1 MLKIDELIT
10 SSESVRISKNKKR
23 SAFYESAFLTIDKKE
38 ISSRWDNYNLTK
50 YISIAESANVKDGE
64 IFNEEDVDTSKME
77 DVTDSTNS
85 ASKSS
90 STKKENKFTSRIKS
104 LLERTKKWIKTIW
117 EKIKKF
123 FKALWKRIKS
133 LFKKKN
139 KKDDIIPSTNSADDI
154 IKGNISDLA
163 ERDDSTPSSLGEE
176 YNMEIK
182 KASGDI
188 RKLSKILKIE
198 PLRKDDVLKLLDMN
212 IGTLNRLESLLM
224 RIRTNANALPYILLK
239 DDKWMDDFQNNVLDP
254 IDTIINSKTWESDPE
269 IVKKM
274 SELISGLKNVQ
285 MRYKVILDTF
295 KIDDAEIVK

>member
-1 MLKIDELIT
+1 MLKINELIT
-10 SSESVRISKNKKR
+10 SSESVRISKNNKR
-23 SAFYESAFLTIDKKE
+23 STFYESAFLTIDKKE
-38 ISSRWDNYNLTK
+38 ISSRWDSYNLTK

-64 IFNEEDVDTSKME
+64 IFNEEDVDNSKME
-77 DVTDSTNS
+77 DVTDSANS
-85 ASKSS
+85 STKSTD
-90 STKKENKFTSRIKS
+90 TKKENKFTSRIKS
-104 LLERTKKWIKTIW
+104 LVERTKKWIKTIW

-133 LFKKKN
+133 LFKKKD
-139 KKDDIIPSTNSADDI
+139 KDVRPSTNSADDI

-163 ERDDSTPSSLGEE
+163 ERDNSTPNSLGEE

-198 PLRKDDVLKLLDMN
+198 PLRKGDVLKLLDMN
-212 IGTLNRLESLLM
+212 ISTLNRLESLLM
-224 RIRTNANALPYILLK
+224 RIRTNANALPYIFLK

-254 IDTIINSKTWESDPE
+254 IDDIINSKTWESDPE

>member
-10 SSESVRISKNKKR
+10 SSESVGMSKNKKR
-23 SAFYESAFLTIDKKE
+23 SAFYESAFLSIDKKE

-50 YISIAESANVKDGE
+50 YITMAESANVKDGE
-64 IFNEEDVDTSKME
+64 IFNEEDVDNSKME
-77 DVTDSTNS
+77 DVTDSANS
-85 ASKSS
+85 SAKSS

-104 LLERTKKWIKTIW
+104 LVERTKKWIKTIW

-133 LFKKKN
+133 LFKKKD
-139 KKDDIIPSTNSADDI
+139 KDVRPSTNSADDI
-154 IKGNISDLA
+154 IKGNTTELA
-163 ERDDSTPSSLGEE
+163 ERDDSTPNSLGEE

-198 PLRKDDVLKLLDMN
+198 PLRQGDVLKLLDMN
-212 IGTLNRLESLLM
+212 ISTLNRLESLLM
-224 RIRTNANALPYILLK
+224 RIRTNANALPYIFLK

-254 IDTIINSKTWESDPE
+254 IDTIINSKTWENDPE

-295 KIDDAEIVK
+295 KIEDAEIVE

>member
-1 MLKIDELIT
+1 MLKIDVLIT

-23 SAFYESAFLTIDKKE
+23 SAFYESAFLTIDKKD
-38 ISSRWDNYNLTK
+38 ISSRWDSYNLTK

-64 IFNEEDVDTSKME
+64 IFNEEDVDNSKME
-77 DVTDSTNS
+77 DVTDSANS
-85 ASKSS
+85 SAKSS

-133 LFKKKN
+133 LFKKKD
-139 KKDDIIPSTNSADDI
+139 KDVRPSTNSADDI

-163 ERDDSTPSSLGEE
+163 ERDNSTPNSLGEE

-198 PLRKDDVLKLLDMN
+198 PLRQGDVLKLLDMN
-212 IGTLNRLESLLM
+212 ISTLNRLESLLM
-224 RIRTNANALPYILLK
+224 RIRTNANALPYIFLK

-254 IDTIINSKTWESDPE
+254 IDDIINSKTWESDPE

>member
-10 SSESVRISKNKKR
+10 SSESVRISENNKR
-23 SAFYESAFLTIDKKE
+23 STFYESAFLTIDKKE
-38 ISSRWDNYNLTK
+38 ISSRWDSYNLTK

-64 IFNEEDVDTSKME
+64 IFNEEDVDNSKME
-77 DVTDSTNS
+77 DVTDSANS
-85 ASKSS
+85 SAKSS

-133 LFKKKN
+133 LFKKKD
-139 KKDDIIPSTNSADDI
+139 KDVRPSTNSADDI

-163 ERDDSTPSSLGEE
+163 ERDDSTPNSLGEE

-198 PLRKDDVLKLLDMN
+198 PLRQGDVLKLLDMN
-212 IGTLNRLESLLM
+212 ISTLNRLESLLM
-224 RIRTNANALPYILLK
+224 RIRTNANALPYIFLK

-295 KIDDAEIVK
+295 KIEDAEIVK

>member
-38 ISSRWDNYNLTK
+38 ISSRWDSYNLTK
-50 YISIAESANVKDGE
+50 YISIAESAKVKDGE

-77 DVTDSTNS
+77 DVTGSTNS

-133 LFKKKN
+133 LFKKKD
-139 KKDDIIPSTNSADDI
+139 KDVRPSTNSADDI

-163 ERDDSTPSSLGEE
+163 ERDDSTPNSLGEE

-198 PLRKDDVLKLLDMN
+198 PLRQGDVLKLLDMN
-212 IGTLNRLESLLM
+212 ISTLNRLESLLM
-224 RIRTNANALPYILLK
+224 RIRTNANALPYIFLK

-254 IDTIINSKTWESDPE
+254 IDSIVNSKTWESDPE

-274 SELISGLKNVQ
+274 SELISSLKNVQ

-295 KIDDAEIVK
+295 KIEDAEIVK

>member
-50 YISIAESANVKDGE
+50 YITIAESANVKDGE

-85 ASKSS
+85 SAKSS

-104 LLERTKKWIKTIW
+104 LVERTKKWIKTIW

-123 FKALWKRIKS
+123 FTALWKRIKS
-133 LFKKKN
+133 LFKKKD
-139 KKDDIIPSTNSADDI
+139 KDVRPSTNSADDI

-163 ERDDSTPSSLGEE
+163 ERDDSTPNSLGEE
-176 YNMEIK
+176 YNTEIK

-198 PLRKDDVLKLLDMN
+198 PLRQGDVLKLLDMN
-212 IGTLNRLESLLM
+212 ISTLNRLESLLM
-224 RIRTNANALPYILLK
+224 RIRTNANALPYIFLK
-239 DDKWMDDFQNNVLDP
+239 DDKWIDDFQKNVLDP
-254 IDTIINSKTWESDPE
+254 IDDIVNSKTWESDPE

-274 SELISGLKNVQ
+274 SELISSLKNVQ

>member
-23 SAFYESAFLTIDKKE
+23 STFYESAFLTIDKKE
-38 ISSRWDNYNLTK
+38 ISSRWDNYNLSK
-50 YISIAESANVKDGE
+50 YIAMSESANVKDGE
-64 IFNEEDVDTSKME
+64 IFNEEDVYNSKME
-77 DVTDSTNS
+77 DVTDSANS
-85 ASKSS
+85 SAKSS

-133 LFKKKN
+133 LFKKKD
-139 KKDDIIPSTNSADDI
+139 KDVRPSTNSADDI

-163 ERDDSTPSSLGEE
+163 ERDNSTPSSLGEE

-198 PLRKDDVLKLLDMN
+198 PLRQGDVLKLLDMN
-212 IGTLNRLESLLM
+212 ISTLNRLESLLM
-224 RIRTNANALPYILLK
+224 RIRTNANALPYIFLK

-274 SELISGLKNVQ
+274 SELISSLKNVQ

>member
-23 SAFYESAFLTIDKKE
+23 SAFYESAFLTIDKKD
-38 ISSRWDNYNLTK
+38 ISSRWDSYNLTK
-50 YISIAESANVKDGE
+50 YISIAESVNVKDGE
-64 IFNEEDVDTSKME
+64 IFNEEDVDNSKME
-77 DVTDSTNS
+77 DVTDSANS
-85 ASKSS
+85 SAKSAD
-90 STKKENKFTSRIKS
+90 TKKENKFTSRIKS
-104 LLERTKKWIKTIW
+104 LVERTKKWIKTIW

-133 LFKKKN
+133 LFKKKD
-139 KKDDIIPSTNSADDI
+139 KDVRPSTNSADDI

-163 ERDDSTPSSLGEE
+163 ERDDSTPNSLGEE

-198 PLRKDDVLKLLDMN
+198 PLRQGDVLKLLDMN
-212 IGTLNRLESLLM
+212 ISTLNRLESLLM
-224 RIRTNANALPYILLK
+224 RIRTNANALPYIFLK

-254 IDTIINSKTWESDPE
+254 IDDIINSKTWESDPE

>member
-10 SSESVRISKNKKR
+10 SSESVRISKNNKR
-23 SAFYESAFLTIDKKE
+23 STFYESAFLTIDKKE
-38 ISSRWDNYNLTK
+38 ISSRWDSYNLTK

-64 IFNEEDVDTSKME
+64 IFNEEDVDNSKME
-77 DVTDSTNS
+77 DVTDSANS
-85 ASKSS
+85 SAKSS
-90 STKKENKFTSRIKS
+90 FTKKENKFTSRIKS

-123 FKALWKRIKS
+123 FKALWQRIKS
-133 LFKKKN
+133 LFKKKD
-139 KKDDIIPSTNSADDI
+139 KDVRPSTNSADDI

-163 ERDDSTPSSLGEE
+163 ERDDSTPNSLGEE

-198 PLRKDDVLKLLDMN
+198 PLRQGDVLKLLDMN
-212 IGTLNRLESLLM
+212 ISTLNRLESLLM
-224 RIRTNANALPYILLK
+224 RIRTNAKALPYIFLK

-274 SELISGLKNVQ
+274 SELLSGLKNVQ

-295 KIDDAEIVK
+295 KIEDAEIVK

>member
-23 SAFYESAFLTIDKKE
+23 STFYESAFLTIDKKE
-38 ISSRWDNYNLTK
+38 ISSRWDNYNLSK
-50 YISIAESANVKDGE
+50 YIAMSESANVKDGE
-64 IFNEEDVDTSKME
+64 IFNEEDVYNSKME
-77 DVTDSTNS
+77 DVTDSANS
-85 ASKSS
+85 SAKSS

-133 LFKKKN
+133 LFKKKD
-139 KKDDIIPSTNSADDI
+139 KDVRPSTNSADDI

-163 ERDDSTPSSLGEE
+163 KRDNSTPSSLGEE

-198 PLRKDDVLKLLDMN
+198 PLRQGDVLKLLDMN
-212 IGTLNRLESLLM
+212 ISTLNRLESLLM
-224 RIRTNANALPYILLK
+224 RIRTNANALPYIFLK
-239 DDKWMDDFQNNVLDP
+239 DDKWMYDFQKNVLDP

-295 KIDDAEIVK
+295 KIEDAEIVK

>member
-23 SAFYESAFLTIDKKE
+23 STFYESAFLTIDKKE

-50 YISIAESANVKDGE
+50 YITIAESANIKDGE
-64 IFNEEDVDTSKME
+64 IFNEEDVDISKMK
-77 DVTDSTNS
+77 DVTGNATS

-133 LFKKKN
+133 LFKKKD
-139 KKDDIIPSTNSADDI
+139 KDVRPSTNSADDI
-154 IKGNISDLA
+154 IKGNTTELA
-163 ERDDSTPSSLGEE
+163 ERDDSTPNSLGEE

-198 PLRKDDVLKLLDMN
+198 PLRQGDVLKLLDMN
-212 IGTLNRLESLLM
+212 ISTLNRLESLLM
-224 RIRTNANALPYILLK
+224 RIRTNANALPYIFLK

-254 IDTIINSKTWESDPE
+254 IDDIVNSKTWESDPE

-295 KIDDAEIVK
+295 KIEDAEIVK

>member
-1 MLKIDELIT
+1 
-10 SSESVRISKNKKR
+10 
-23 SAFYESAFLTIDKKE
+23 
-38 ISSRWDNYNLTK
+38 
-50 YISIAESANVKDGE
+50 
-64 IFNEEDVDTSKME
+64 ME
-77 DVTDSTNS
+77 DVTDSANS
-85 ASKSS
+85 SAKSS
-90 STKKENKFTSRIKS
+90 FTKKENKFTSRIKS

-133 LFKKKN
+133 LFKKKD
-139 KKDDIIPSTNSADDI
+139 KDVRPSTNSADDI

-163 ERDDSTPSSLGEE
+163 ERDDSTPNSLGEE

-198 PLRKDDVLKLLDMN
+198 PLRQGDVLKLLDMN
-212 IGTLNRLESLLM
+212 ISTLNRLESLLM
-224 RIRTNANALPYILLK
+224 RIRTNANALPYIFLK
-239 DDKWMDDFQNNVLDP
+239 DDKWMDDFQKNVLDP
-254 IDTIINSKTWESDPE
+254 IDNIINSKNWESDPE

-274 SELISGLKNVQ
+274 SELISSLKNVQ

>member
-23 SAFYESAFLTIDKKE
+23 STFYESAFLTIDKKE
-38 ISSRWDNYNLTK
+38 ISSRWDNYNLSK
-50 YISIAESANVKDGE
+50 YIAMSESANVKDGE
-64 IFNEEDVDTSKME
+64 IFNEEDVYNSKME
-77 DVTDSTNS
+77 DVTDSANS
-85 ASKSS
+85 SAKFS

-117 EKIKKF
+117 EKIKNF
-123 FKALWKRIKS
+123 FKALWKRIKN

-139 KKDDIIPSTNSADDI
+139 KKDDVRPSTNSADDI
-154 IKGNISDLA
+154 IKANTTELA
-163 ERDDSTPSSLGEE
+163 ERDDSTPNSLGEE

-198 PLRKDDVLKLLDMN
+198 PLRQGDVLKLLDMN
-212 IGTLNRLESLLM
+212 ISTLNRLESLLM
-224 RIRTNANALPYILLK
+224 KIRTNANALPYIFLK

-295 KIDDAEIVK
+295 KIEDAEILE

>member
-38 ISSRWDNYNLTK
+38 ISSRWDSYNLTK

-64 IFNEEDVDTSKME
+64 IFNEEDVDNSKME
-77 DVTDSTNS
+77 DVTDSANS
-85 ASKSS
+85 SAKSS

-104 LLERTKKWIKTIW
+104 LVERTKKWIKTIW

-133 LFKKKN
+133 LFKKKD
-139 KKDDIIPSTNSADDI
+139 KDVRPSTNSADDI

-163 ERDDSTPSSLGEE
+163 ERDDSTPNSLGEE

-198 PLRKDDVLKLLDMN
+198 PLRQGDVLKLLDMN
-212 IGTLNRLESLLM
+212 ISTLNRLESLLM
-224 RIRTNANALPYILLK
+224 RIRTNANALPYIFLK

-254 IDTIINSKTWESDPE
+254 IDGIVNSKTWESDPE

-295 KIDDAEIVK
+295 KIEDAEIVK

>member
-23 SAFYESAFLTIDKKE
+23 SAFYESAFLTIDKKD
-38 ISSRWDNYNLTK
+38 ISSRWDSYNLTK

-64 IFNEEDVDTSKME
+64 IFNEEDVDNSKME
-77 DVTDSTNS
+77 DVTDSANS
-85 ASKSS
+85 SAKSS

-104 LLERTKKWIKTIW
+104 LVERTKKWIKTIW

-133 LFKKKN
+133 LFKKKD
-139 KKDDIIPSTNSADDI
+139 KDVRPSTNSADDI

-163 ERDDSTPSSLGEE
+163 ERDDSTPNSLGEE

-198 PLRKDDVLKLLDMN
+198 PLRQGDVLKLLDMN
-212 IGTLNRLESLLM
+212 ISTLNRLESLLM
-224 RIRTNANALPYILLK
+224 RIRTNANALPYIFLK

-254 IDTIINSKTWESDPE
+254 IDDIINSKTWESDPE

>member
-10 SSESVRISKNKKR
+10 SSESVRISRTKKR

-64 IFNEEDVDTSKME
+64 IFNEEDVDNSKME
-77 DVTDSTNS
+77 DVTDSANS
-85 ASKSS
+85 SAKSS

-104 LLERTKKWIKTIW
+104 LVERTKKWIKTIW

-133 LFKKKN
+133 LFKKKD
-139 KKDDIIPSTNSADDI
+139 KDVRPSTNSADDTV
-154 IKGNISDLA
+154 KGNLAVVA

-176 YNMEIK
+176 YNTEIK

-188 RKLSKILKIE
+188 RKLSKILNIE

-224 RIRTNANALPYILLK
+224 RIRTNAHALPYIFLK
-239 DDKWMDDFQNNVLDP
+239 DDKWMDDFQKNVLDP
-254 IDTIINSKTWESDPE
+254 IDNIINSKTWESDPE

-274 SELISGLKNVQ
+274 SELISSLKNVQ
-285 MRYKVILDTF
+285 MKYKVILDTF
-295 KIDDAEIVK
+295 KIEDAEIVE

>member
-1 MLKIDELIT
+1 MLKIDDLIT
-10 SSESVRISKNKKR
+10 SSESVRISRTKKR

-38 ISSRWDNYNLTK
+38 ISSRWDSYNLTK

-64 IFNEEDVDTSKME
+64 IFNEEDVDNSKME
-77 DVTDSTNS
+77 DVTDSANS

-104 LLERTKKWIKTIW
+104 LVERTKKWIKTIW
-117 EKIKKF
+117 EKIKNF

-139 KKDDIIPSTNSADDI
+139 KKDDVRPSTNSADDTV
-154 IKGNISDLA
+154 KGNLAVVA

-176 YNMEIK
+176 YNTEIK

-198 PLRKDDVLKLLDMN
+198 PLRQGDVLKLLDMN
-212 IGTLNRLESLLM
+212 ISTLNRLESLLM
-224 RIRTNANALPYILLK
+224 RIRTNANALPYIFLK

-254 IDTIINSKTWESDPE
+254 IDDIVNSKTWESDPE

>member
-1 MLKIDELIT
+1 MLKIDDLIT
-10 SSESVRISKNKKR
+10 SSESVRISRTKKR

-50 YISIAESANVKDGE
+50 YITIAESANVKDGE

-90 STKKENKFTSRIKS
+90 AKKENKFTSRIKS
-104 LLERTKKWIKTIW
+104 LVERTKKWIKTIW

-123 FKALWKRIKS
+123 FTALWKRIKS

-139 KKDDIIPSTNSADDI
+139 KKDDVRPSTNSADDI

-163 ERDDSTPSSLGEE
+163 ERDDSTPNSLGEE

-198 PLRKDDVLKLLDMN
+198 PLRQSDVLKLLDMN
-212 IGTLNRLESLLM
+212 ISTLNRLESLLM
-224 RIRTNANALPYILLK
+224 RIRTNANALPYIFLK

-254 IDTIINSKTWESDPE
+254 IDAIINSKTWESDPE

>member
-10 SSESVRISKNKKR
+10 SSESVRISKNNKR
-23 SAFYESAFLTIDKKE
+23 STFYESAFLTIDKKD
-38 ISSRWDNYNLTK
+38 ISSRWDSYNLTK
-50 YISIAESANVKDGE
+50 YISIAESANVKNGE
-64 IFNEEDVDTSKME
+64 IFNEEDVDNSKME
-77 DVTDSTNS
+77 DVTDSANSSAKSTN
-85 ASKSS
+85 
-90 STKKENKFTSRIKS
+90 TKKENKFTSRIKS
-104 LLERTKKWIKTIW
+104 LVERTKKWIKTIW

-133 LFKKKN
+133 LFKKKD
-139 KKDDIIPSTNSADDI
+139 KDVRPSTNSADDI

-163 ERDDSTPSSLGEE
+163 ERDDSTPNSLGEE

-198 PLRKDDVLKLLDMN
+198 PLRQGDVLKLLDMN
-212 IGTLNRLESLLM
+212 ISTLNRLESLLM
-224 RIRTNANALPYILLK
+224 RIRTNANALPYIFLK

-254 IDTIINSKTWESDPE
+254 IDDIINSKTWESDPE

>member
-10 SSESVRISKNKKR
+10 SSESVILSKNKKR
-23 SAFYESAFLTIDKKE
+23 SAFYESAFLAIDKKE
-38 ISSRWDNYNLTK
+38 ISSRWDSYNLTK
-50 YISIAESANVKDGE
+50 YISIAESAKVKDGE
-64 IFNEEDVDTSKME
+64 IFNEEDVDNSKMK
-77 DVTDSTNS
+77 DVTDSANS
-85 ASKSS
+85 SAKSTD
-90 STKKENKFTSRIKS
+90 TKKENKFTSRIKS
-104 LLERTKKWIKTIW
+104 LVERTKKWIKTIW

-133 LFKKKN
+133 LFKKKD
-139 KKDDIIPSTNSADDI
+139 KDVRPSTNSADDI

-163 ERDDSTPSSLGEE
+163 ERDDSTPNSLGEE

-198 PLRKDDVLKLLDMN
+198 PLRQGDVLKLLDMN
-212 IGTLNRLESLLM
+212 ISTLNRLESLLM
-224 RIRTNANALPYILLK
+224 RIRTNANALPYIFLK

-254 IDTIINSKTWESDPE
+254 IDGIVNSKTWESDPE

-274 SELISGLKNVQ
+274 SELISNLKNVQ

-295 KIDDAEIVK
+295 KIEDAEIVK